1 MPTWHCTRK
10 QASKTKQL
18 DATTKASRIFINPE
32 AATKT
37 PGNVNITYDTQKN
50 KENRLSPS
58 TFIIHSF
65 TYLNYATHSPGQK
78 W

>member
-32 AATKT
+32 AATKM
-37 PGNVNITYDTQKN
+37 PGNVNITYDTQKR
-50 KENRLSPS
+50 KERIIMKIINR
-58 TFIIHSF
+58 
-65 TYLNYATHSPGQK
+65 ATEHNHCLG
-78 W
+78 